1 MHYARL
7 IEEYQR
13 DNAKSKVIDIKYI
26 PFKLLLWHNKLI

>member
-26 PFKLLLWHNKLI
+26 PSTAFAMAQ